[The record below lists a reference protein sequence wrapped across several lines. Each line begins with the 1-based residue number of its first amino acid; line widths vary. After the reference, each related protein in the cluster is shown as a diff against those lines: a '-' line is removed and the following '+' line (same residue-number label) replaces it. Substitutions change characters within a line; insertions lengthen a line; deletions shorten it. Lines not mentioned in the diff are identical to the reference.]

1 LKTGVFGGT
10 FDPPHVGH
18 LILAEEA
25 LAQLGLGRV
34 LWVLTPDP
42 PHKQGRRI
50 APLADRYAMLLAA
63 VADNPSFEVSRVDID
78 RPPPHYAVDTVRL
91 LAKEYP
97 KDEIEYLMGSDSL
110 RDLPTWYRPEN
121 FVEACHAIGVMR
133 RVDVRLDLDSL
144 EQTIP
149 GLKAKVRWI
158 DVPLIEIAS
167 SSIRERVASGEP
179 YRYYLPPAV
188 FEYIRQHSLYQTII
202 K

>member
-1 LKTGVFGGT
+1 MRTGVFGGT

-18 LILAEEA
+18 MILAEEA

-42 PHKQGRRI
+42 PHKQERRI

-63 VADNPSFEVSRVDID
+63 VAGNPSFEVSRVDID
-78 RPPPHYAVDTVRL
+78 RSPPHYALDTVQL
-91 LAKEYP
+91 LAQENP
-97 KDEIEYLMGSDSL
+97 SDELYYLMGSDSL
-110 RDLPTWYRPEN
+110 RDLPTWHSPDQ
-121 FVEACHAIGVMR
+121 FVQACHAIGVMR
-133 RVDVRLDLDSL
+133 RAGVRLDLDGL
-144 EQTIP
+144 EAVIP
-149 GLKAKVRWI
+149 GLKARVRWI

-167 SSIRERVASGEP
+167 SSIRERVTRGEP

-188 FEYIRQHSLYQTII
+188 FEYIRQHYLYQPA

>member
-25 LAQLGLGRV
+25 LAQLGLSRV

-42 PHKQGRRI
+42 PHKQDRRI
-50 APLADRYAMLLAA
+50 TPLADRYAMLMAA
-63 VADNPSFEVSRVDID
+63 VADNPSFEISRVDID
-78 RPPPHYAVDTVRL
+78 RPSPYYALDTVQL

-97 KDEIEYLMGSDSL
+97 KDEIVYLMGSDSL
-110 RDLPTWYRPEN
+110 RDLPTWHRPDN

-133 RVDVRLDLDSL
+133 RVGVHLDLDSL
-144 EQTIP
+144 EAVIP
-149 GLKAKVRWI
+149 GVQAKVHWI
-158 DVPLIEIAS
+158 DVPMIEIAS
-167 SSIRERVASGEP
+167 SSIRMRIPRGEP

-188 FEYIRQHSLYQTII
+188 FEYIHQHSLYQPS

>member
-1 LKTGVFGGT
+1 LRTGVFGGT

-42 PHKQGRRI
+42 PHKQDRRI
-50 APLADRYAMLLAA
+50 APIADRYAMLLAA

-78 RPPPHYAVDTVRL
+78 RPSPHYALDTVRL
-91 LAKEYP
+91 LAREYP
-97 KDEIEYLMGSDSL
+97 QDEIVYLMGSDSL
-110 RDLPTWYRPEN
+110 RDLPTWHRAGKY
-121 FVEACHAIGVMR
+121 VAACHAIGVMR
-133 RVDVRLDLDSL
+133 RPGVRVDLDGL
-144 EQTIP
+144 EHIIP
-149 GLKAKVRWI
+149 GLIAKVRWI

-167 SSIRERVASGEP
+167 SFIRERVTRGEA

-188 FEYIRQHSLYQTII
+188 FEYIRQHHLYPPAQ
-202 K
+202 

>member
-1 LKTGVFGGT
+1 LRTGVFGGT

-18 LILAEEA
+18 LILSEEA

-42 PHKQGRRI
+42 PHKQDRRI

-78 RPPPHYAVDTVRL
+78 RPPPHYALDTVRL
-91 LAKEYP
+91 LAREYP
-97 KDEIEYLMGSDSL
+97 EDEIIYLMGSDSL
-110 RDLPTWYRPEN
+110 RDLPTWHRADL

-133 RVDVRLDLDSL
+133 RAGVRLDLDSL
-144 EQTIP
+144 EAAFP

-167 SSIRERVASGEP
+167 SSIRERATSGDP

-188 FEYIRQHSLYQTII
+188 FEYIRQHYLYQPV

>member
-1 LKTGVFGGT
+1 MKTGVFGGT

-50 APLADRYAMLLAA
+50 TPLADRYAMLLAA
-63 VADNPSFEVSRVDID
+63 VADNPSFEVSRIDID
-78 RPPPHYAVDTVRL
+78 RPPPHYALDTVRL

-97 KDEIEYLMGSDSL
+97 KDEIVYLMGSDSL
-110 RDLPTWYRPEN
+110 RDLPTWYRPEK

-149 GLKAKVRWI
+149 GLKAKVHWI

-167 SSIRERVASGEP
+167 SSIRERVTRGEP

-188 FEYIRQHSLYQTII
+188 FEYIRQHCSVSANC
-202 K
+202 

>member
-50 APLADRYAMLLAA
+50 TQLADRYAMLLAA
-63 VADNPSFEVSRVDID
+63 VADNPSFEVSCVDID
-78 RPPPHYAVDTVRL
+78 RPPPHYALDTVRL

-97 KDEIEYLMGSDSL
+97 EDEIVYLMGSDSL

-167 SSIRERVASGEP
+167 SSIRERVTSGEP

-188 FEYIRQHSLYQTII
+188 FEYIRQHSLYQPV